1 MTWVERETGVPP
13 SVLKGFIDGDLTG
26 GGAINPLLP
35 PEGVAGVAR
44 ERTISEPA
52 MPLSDLDL
60 PQSRK
65 TQVQLLL
72 PMLQ

>member
-13 SVLKGFIDGDLTG
+13 SVLEGFIDGDLIE
-26 GGAINPLLP
+26 GGAIDPLLP

-44 ERTISEPA
+44 ERTISKPA